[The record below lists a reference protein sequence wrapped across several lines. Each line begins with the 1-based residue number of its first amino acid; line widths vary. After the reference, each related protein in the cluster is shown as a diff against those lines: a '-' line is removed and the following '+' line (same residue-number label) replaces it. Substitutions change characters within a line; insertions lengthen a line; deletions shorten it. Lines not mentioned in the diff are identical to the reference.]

1 MAVTVADVL
10 AMPLMAEAEVVAG
23 HAYLADQQVRWAAVI
38 EWPVETFVASGEL
51 ILTSGVGCDEPMFET
66 LCEQTM
72 DAGAA
77 AIFVG
82 IGASRYVETTS
93 VSTRAMAEARGVPLV
108 EIPWDV
114 RFAEVTQSIVNAL
127 LADQYADMDKTDT
140 IHRRFTSLII
150 DGMGLETVAETLEDT
165 ISRPVLIFDAEFRLR
180 ATSSLAAETV
190 GQIDLDQELLTDPA
204 LTAQQITSLAGQ
216 LDSLTPTELDAV
228 PELSLGPAV
237 SIPVVSKRCT
247 LGYIFALAPNHLT
260 VRMLALESR
269 AMQHAAT
276 AVALAMM
283 RARAVA
289 DAESRVRGDF
299 LWTLAWGLGGLEE
312 DMEARAAALGY
323 NARGTYWVAVIR
335 EPGKVSQDRTG
346 EHLIDHRIRTE
357 RDLGAS
363 GRQIGVSLTTASHD
377 DLILVLVPAWMS
389 DDDLPRRF
397 ADLLR
402 SQQPHLSAA
411 VASSAVSFSDLHKA
425 YREARRALDVAQ
437 AVLGGPCVVHSNDL
451 DSYLLLE
458 GLAADET
465 AQWIC
470 SRALKPLIDYDDR
483 SGKVLLRTLEVY
495 LDEGCNASRAARELF
510 LNRHS
515 MLYRLAKIEELTGY
529 QFSRRD
535 HKFILEA
542 SVRLFRLAGSRS
554 R

>member
-1 MAVTVADVL
+1 MAVTVADIL
-10 AMPLMAEAEVVAG
+10 ALPLMTEAEVVAG
-23 HAYLADQQVRWAAVI
+23 HAHLADQQVRWAAVI

-51 ILTSGVGCDEPMFET
+51 ILTSGVGCDEPMFES

-82 IGASRYVETTS
+82 TGASRYVESTS

-114 RFAEVTQSIVNAL
+114 RFAEIMQSIVNAL

-140 IHRRFTSLII
+140 IHRRFTNLII
-150 DGMGLETVAETLEDT
+150 DGMGLETVAETLEDA

-180 ATSSLAAETV
+180 AAGSLAAETV
-190 GQIDLDQELLTDPA
+190 GQIDLDQGSVAAAA
-204 LTAQQITSLAGQ
+204 LTPRQITALAGR
-216 LDSLTPTELDAV
+216 LDDLTPTELEAV
-228 PELSLGPAV
+228 PELSLGPAA

-247 LGYIFALAPNHLT
+247 LGYIFTLSPNDRI
-260 VRMLALESR
+260 VRMPALESR

-283 RARAVA
+283 RVRAVA

-299 LWTLAWGLGGLEE
+299 LWTLAWGLGGLDE

-335 EPGKVSQDRTG
+335 EPGKVLSDVTG
-346 EHLIDHRIRTE
+346 EHLIDHQIRTQRE
-357 RDLGAS
+357 LGTS
-363 GRQIGVSLTTASHD
+363 GRQIGVPLTTAAHD

-389 DDDLPRRF
+389 DEDLPRRF

-402 SQQPHLSAA
+402 SRQPHLSAA
-411 VASSAVSFSDLHKA
+411 MASSAVNFSDLHKA

-437 AVLGGPCVVHSNDL
+437 AVLGESCVVHSSDL
-451 DSYLLLE
+451 DSYLLLD
-458 GLAADET
+458 GLAADER
-465 AQWIC
+465 AQQIC
-470 SRALKPLIDYDDR
+470 SRALSPLIDYDDR
-483 SGKVLLRTLEVY
+483 AGKPLLRTLEVY

-515 MLYRLAKIEELTGY
+515 LLYRLAKIEELTGY
-529 QFSRRD
+529 QLSRRD

-542 SVRLFRLAGSRS
+542 SLRLFRLTGSTS
-554 R
+554 H

>member
-10 AMPLMAEAEVVAG
+10 ALPLMAEAEVVAG
-23 HAYLADQQVRWAAVI
+23 HAHLADQQVRWAAVI

-51 ILTSGVGCDEPMFET
+51 ILTSGVGCDEPMFES

-82 IGASRYVETTS
+82 TGASRYVESTS

-114 RFAEVTQSIVNAL
+114 RFAEIMQSIVNAL

-150 DGMGLETVAETLEDT
+150 DGMGLETVAETLEDA
-165 ISRPVLIFDAEFRLR
+165 ISRPVLIFDAEFRLQ
-180 ATSSLAAETV
+180 ATGNLAAETV
-190 GQIDLDQELLTDPA
+190 GPIDLDQASVAAAA
-204 LTAQQITSLAGQ
+204 LTTQQITTLAGR
-216 LDSLTPTELDAV
+216 LDDLTPTELEAV
-228 PELSLGPAV
+228 PELSLGPAA

-247 LGYIFALAPNHLT
+247 LGYIFALSPNDRN
-260 VRMLALESR
+260 VRMPALESR

-276 AVALAMM
+276 AAALDMM
-283 RARAVA
+283 RVRAVA

-299 LWTLAWGLGGLEE
+299 LWTLAWGLGGLDE

-335 EPGKVSQDRTG
+335 EPGKVLSDRTG
-346 EHLIDHRIRTE
+346 EDLIDHQIRTQ

-363 GRQIGVSLTTASHD
+363 GRQIGVSLTTAAHD
-377 DLILVLVPAWMS
+377 DLILVLVPAWLS
-389 DDDLPRRF
+389 DEDLPRRF

-402 SQQPHLSAA
+402 SRQPHLSAA
-411 VASSAVSFSDLHKA
+411 VASSAVPFSDLHKA

-437 AVLGGPCVVHSNDL
+437 AVLGEPCVVHSSDL

-465 AQWIC
+465 AQQIC
-470 SRALKPLIDYDDR
+470 SRALSPLIDYDDR
-483 SGKVLLRTLEVY
+483 SGKLLLRTLEVY
-495 LDEGCNASRAARELF
+495 LDEGCNASGAARELF

-515 MLYRLAKIEELTGY
+515 LLYRLAKIEELTGY
-529 QFSRRD
+529 QLSRRD
-535 HKFILEA
+535 DKFILEA
-542 SVRLFRLAGSRS
+542 SLRLFRLAGSTS
-554 R
+554 H